1 MEKIY
6 EGLSPLM
13 PSPNSFSSIYFSP
26 DANPLSSIGFC
37 QSPDLLSSTDAD
49 LTRNAD
55 CGDKFLDLDLTYINQ
70 LLMEEGTSDD
80 GESYP
85 DQHPAF
91 IAAQKPFLEIIETSP
106 INQPLLN
113 SNGFTNCDGNFSGE
127 CNIGDMD
134 QNPSIEFNGQFPD
147 SANMDA
153 LAEDARED
161 NESFA
166 ADPGRGENRVISL
179 GQKKHRWAGDD
190 TDPQEARCA
199 KHSSTCT
206 EEEVR
211 DLFDRV
217 LLCTGNSNCDF
228 NAPPLGAVVAL
239 ELPPGNKRGRKKGQ
253 RKQEEVVDL
262 ETLLIQCAQAVAT
275 DDSRAANE
283 CLKQIRKHSSPY
295 GNSGQRLAHYFA
307 EGLQAR
313 LAGMGDEIYSS
324 LAGSHSFTCDLLKAY
339 QLYLT
344 SCPFKKISHFFSTEV
359 ILDAARGSK
368 KLHVVD
374 YGIYYGFQWPCFMQ
388 RLARMPGGPPRLRI
402 TGIDMPQPGFRPG
415 KRIEETGSRLSEYAK
430 IFNIPFE
437 YRAIVAKWE
446 TVQVA
451 DLNIDEEEVLVVNCL
466 YRLRNIA
473 DETVS
478 LDSPR
483 TRVLN
488 TIRKMNPAVFIHGVL
503 NGSFGVPFFETRFR
517 EALFHYSTLFDML
530 ETTTSRINEHRLLIE
545 RDMFGREVINVI
557 SCEGSKRVE
566 RPETY
571 KQWQV
576 KNLRAG
582 FKQLPLKEE
591 VVSKA
596 GYEVKKCFDKYFF
609 VDRENGWLLQGW
621 KGRVVFALSAWKP
634 NL

>member
-13 PSPNSFSSIYFSP
+13 PSPNSFSSMCFSP

-80 GESYP
+80 GENYP

-113 SNGFTNCDGNFSGE
+113 SNGFTNCDV
-127 CNIGDMD
+127 MD
-134 QNPSIEFNGQFPD
+134 QTSSIEFHSQFPD
-147 SANMDA
+147 SANIFA

-166 ADPGRGENRVISL
+166 ADPGRGENRVISM
-179 GQKKHRWAGDD
+179 GQKKHRWSGDG

-211 DLFDRV
+211 DLFDKV
-217 LLCTGNSNCDF
+217 LLCTGNNNCDF
-228 NAPPLGAVVAL
+228 NVPPPGAVVAL

-313 LAGMGDEIYSS
+313 LSGMGDEIYSS

-359 ILDAARGSK
+359 ILEAARGSK

-402 TGIDMPQPGFRPG
+402 TGIDLPQPGFRPG
-415 KRIEETGSRLSEYAK
+415 KRIEETGIRLSEYAK

-437 YRAIVAKWE
+437 YHAIVAKWE

-451 DLNIDEEEVLVVNCL
+451 DLNIDGEEVLVVNCL

-478 LDSPR
+478 LDNPR

-488 TIRKMNPAVFIHGVL
+488 TIHKMNPAVFIHGVL